1 SLWDNVRSWWAIRDL
16 PNVLL
21 VHYANLKRDLAGEM
35 KRVAG
40 FLEIEISEADWPM
53 LVSHCT
59 FEYMKAHGD
68 KAAPLGG
75 AMWDGGAASFIF
87 KGTNGR
93 WRDMLTKE
101 DVEAYE
107 SRALKELGP
116 ECADWLATGE
126 MSARG

>member
-1 SLWDNVRSWWAIRDL
+1 
-16 PNVLL
+16 
-21 VHYANLKRDLAGEM
+21 
-35 KRVAG
+35 
-40 FLEIEISEADWPM
+40 M